1 MRAQDNRL
9 LVLVKKGMAKE
20 NAACRVTMVR
30 VKQLL

>member
-20 NAACRVTMVR
+20 KAACKVTIVR
-30 VKQLL
+30 IKQLL